1 MIIFDNVFVCIFS
14 SAKLITGWTYSENFF
29 SGYTQVLQKE
39 VTSWKIIS
47 MYRGGR
53 GGLLSLSIA
62 GQGLSLSI
70 AGQGC
75 MNNEALTSWVISL
88 QQLGT
93 LVFQENYTRN
103 CGTLQ
108 KPGSVL

>member
-14 SAKLITGWTYSENFF
+14 SAKLITGWTYSEKFF

-47 MYRGGR
+47 IYRGGR
-53 GGLLSLSIA
+53 GGL
-62 GQGLSLSI
+62 LSLSI